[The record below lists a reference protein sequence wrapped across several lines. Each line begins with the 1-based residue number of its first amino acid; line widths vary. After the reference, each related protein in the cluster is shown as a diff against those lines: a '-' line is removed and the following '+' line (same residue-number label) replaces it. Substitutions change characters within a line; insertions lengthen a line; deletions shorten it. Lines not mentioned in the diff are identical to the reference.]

1 MSVSEKDFFT
11 INEILE
17 RWRYANVDAATLL
30 KLATDDLLVFSV
42 YIRDLGSHTV
52 THETA
57 DSRVTRS
64 TDIAFSFCNP
74 ERARPALQYLSSDDA
89 RRLLESRNNEQIKI
103 RRHYSLPSRTKES
116 GLGYLTEAPLFSR
129 DDLLVAR
136 SERDKF
142 EASHKLRLRPSWY
155 SRMWAWLG
163 DQANHRVLT
172 MLAGWLVAIVT
183 GTWAVWLWW
192 YQHQPPAIQSAP
204 PNSSLQRTAY
214 GVR

>member
-30 KLATDDLLVFSV
+30 NLATDDLLVFCV

-57 DSRVTRS
+57 DTLVTRS
-64 TDIAFSFCNP
+64 TDIAFCFRNLK
-74 ERARPALQYLSSDDA
+74 RARPALQYLNSNDA
-89 RRLLESRNNEQIKI
+89 RRLLESRDSERIKI
-103 RRHYSLPSRTKES
+103 RAHYSLPSRTKES
-116 GLGYLTEAPLFSR
+116 GICYLTEAPLFSR

-142 EASHKLRLRPSWY
+142 EESHKLRLRPPWY
-155 SRMWAWLG
+155 SCMWAWLG
-163 DQANHRVLT
+163 DQVNQRVLT
-172 MLAGWLVAIVT
+172 MLTGWLMALVT
-183 GTWAVWLWW
+183 GAWAIWLWW
-192 YQHQPPAIQSAP
+192 HQPHAIQSAP
-204 PNSSLQRTAY
+204 PNPPLQQTAY
-214 GVR
+214 GFC